1 MPEIY
6 QEAITVGAEIYFED
20 ESGISLNVFSGKTW
34 APKGVPPVVYR
45 SGQRVKKTMASA
57 ISIEGKLFFQT
68 FDGSTTGPRYK
79 EFLKSL
85 NRTSRK
91 PKFIIHDGL
100 PSHRAKVVTKY
111 VESTNGQLRIFQLPG
126 YSPELNPDEFVWQ
139 SLKKHLGKRAH
150 KSIEDMKESAEE
162 YLRRLKQDK
171 KTVSNFVNHVYEDI
185 LQNC

>member
-1 MPEIY
+1 M
-6 QEAITVGAEIYFED
+6 
-20 ESGISLNVFSGKTW
+20 
-34 APKGVPPVVYR
+34 YR

-79 EFLKSL
+79 EFLNSL

-100 PSHRAKVVTKY
+100 PSHRARIVTEY

-126 YSPELNPDEFVWQ
+126 YSPELNPDELVWEN
-139 SLKKHLGKRAH
+139 LKKHLGKRAH
-150 KSIEDMKESAEE
+150 KSIEEMREKAVS
-162 YLRRLKQDK
+162 YLNSLKRDK
-171 KTVSNFVNHVYEDI
+171 KTVSNFVDSTYGHI
-185 LQNC
+185 LQYG